1 MRGTVYTTRNQRRS
15 TWLSFIQV
23 NYKNKQHKWLLW
35 GDPHRAHI
43 VDYRQINYHG
53 HCQSI
58 AVCRESKEFRN
69 SNKMRTNLYLV
80 YKRDIGTRKRERESS
95 LPIVFGLVVGPTASK
110 KSQKDKQTKQKTS
123 GLDSTHCCLRGLF
136 LRRLIEYLPPP

>member
-1 MRGTVYTTRNQRRS
+1 MRGTVYTTRNQGRS

-58 AVCRESKEFRN
+58 AVCRESNEFRN

-80 YKRDIGTRKRERESS
+80 YKRDIGTREREREKVACQLYSGWWS
-95 LPIVFGLVVGPTASK
+95 VPQPPKNRRKTNKQNKKHLDWTLLTAVY
-110 KSQKDKQTKQKTS
+110 
-123 GLDSTHCCLRGLF
+123 GDSFYGVL
-136 LRRLIEYLPPP
+136 